1 MQRDILGLA
10 RELKKET
17 CPQRV
22 LAEVNR
28 RIALREASPR
38 RRRFAIPL
46 AVAVLALVCGL
57 SIWRWQAGENARQQA
72 RLAAQTKLDHGLVV
86 KQAEGALGLLGSVL
100 ANAGADSGRIISDTA
115 VPPLRD
121 SLEIAKNKIIPQTA
135 L

>member
-1 MQRDILGLA
+1 MQRDVSGLV

-22 LAEVNR
+22 LDEVGR
-28 RIALREASPR
+28 RIATKGSSPR
-38 RRRFAIPL
+38 RWRLAIPL
-46 AVAVLALVCGL
+46 AVVGLVVVCSL

-72 RLAAQTKLDHGLVV
+72 KLVEQTTLDRARVASQAQD
-86 KQAEGALGLLGSVL
+86 ALGLLGSVL

-121 SLEIAKNKIIPQTA
+121 SFELAKNKIIHPTE